1 MRIHLPAV
9 PSLTCQSRDVRTEKR
24 ENRREAKAETAAQL
38 ERAIESEL
46 LKRLQAGT
54 YGDIYNFPTKQY
66 EAVLDKAEA
75 RPWDPAA
82 VALYRVFQLGSPQ
95 AVQGRAGQSGGA
107 LPIPWIR
114 IGTLQPR
121 RDPVIIPPTTKPMCK

>member
-1 MRIHLPAV
+1 MHIRLPAV
-9 PSLTCQSRDVRTEKR
+9 HSLSRKICGIRTEKR
-24 ENRREAKAETAAQL
+24 ENRQEAKAETAAQL

-75 RPWDPAA
+75 RP
-82 VALYRVFQLGSPQ
+82 S
-95 AVQGRAGQSGGA
+95 
-107 LPIPWIR
+107 LPRPER
-114 IGTLQPR
+114 CDLA
-121 RDPVIIPPTTKPMCK
+121 TTQ

>member
-1 MRIHLPAV
+1 MYFRLPAV
-9 PSLTCQSRDVRTEKR
+9 PSLTCQGCAIRTEKR

-75 RPWDPAA
+75 RPPHSAH
-82 VALYRVFQLGSPQ
+82 
-95 AVQGRAGQSGGA
+95 
-107 LPIPWIR
+107 
-114 IGTLQPR
+114 
-121 RDPVIIPPTTKPMCK
+121 